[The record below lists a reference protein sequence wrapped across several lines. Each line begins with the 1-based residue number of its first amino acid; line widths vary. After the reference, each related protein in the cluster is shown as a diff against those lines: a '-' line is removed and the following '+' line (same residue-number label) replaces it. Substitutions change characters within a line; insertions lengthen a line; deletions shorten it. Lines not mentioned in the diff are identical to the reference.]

1 MLLLTKESSNGTRVF
16 CSDVGTRLAELAFI
30 RTMRVWVEAVD
41 AIPGGSI
48 AGGPPGNGMAGQT
61 PGESTIQ
68 ALAEGFAV
76 IGKAL
81 EGHF

>member
-1 MLLLTKESSNGTRVF
+1 M
-16 CSDVGTRLAELAFI
+16 
-30 RTMRVWVEAVD
+30 MRVWVEAVD
-41 AIPGGSI
+41 AIPEGNI
-48 AGGPPGNGMAGQT
+48 AGGPPGSGMAGHT
-61 PGESTIQ
+61 PGGSTIQ